1 MKKDK
6 NIAGILALTL
16 GWLGIHRYYLGQN
29 EWGLSYTLSSGA
41 LLWMA
46 RIPVIGLLLKFL
58 WIPLIMIISMIDA
71 ITFFAMDQKTFDEKY
86 NGIPKATNR
95 KRKTTQREKWDTHRK
110 RTNYQQK
117 SNSRKASPRNNPF
130 KKSGIEKFKEYDYS
144 GAIEDFK
151 KSIEI
156 APNDIASHFNLA
168 CAYSLTENADLSYHH
183 IEKAIAFGFKDFEKI
198 KNHHALA
205 YLRIQPSFDGFEE
218 NGYKFAHKGQR
229 QEEGLL
235 QGKPNLLDQLK
246 KLGELRNQGLLTELE
261 FEEQKRRL
269 MR

>member
-6 NIAGILALTL
+6 NIAGFLALTL

-46 RIPVIGLLLKFL
+46 RIPIIGWLLKFL

-71 ITFFAMDQKTFDEKY
+71 ITFFSMDQRKFDEKY
-86 NGIPKATNR
+86 NGIPRATNR
-95 KRKTTQREKWDTHRK
+95 KRKSTEREKWDTHRK

-117 SNSRKASPRNNPF
+117 SNSRKATSRNNPF
-130 KKSGIEKFKEYDYS
+130 KKSGIAKFKEYDYT

-151 KSIEI
+151 KSIEV

-168 CAYSLTENADLSYHH
+168 CAYSLTENADLAFRHL
-183 IEKAIAFGFKDFEKI
+183 EKAVALGFKDFEKL
-198 KNHHALA
+198 KSHHALA
-205 YLRIQPSFDGFEE
+205 YLRIHPSFDAFEE
-218 NGYKFAHKGQR
+218 NGYKMTHKGQKP
-229 QEEGLL
+229 EEDLL
-235 QGKPNLLDQLK
+235 QSQPNLLDQLK
-246 KLGELRNQGLLTELE
+246 KLGELRSQGLLTETE